1 MQRRHSLVG
10 VASTVVLND
19 PVDGIHGGLAS
30 EKNIITSGG
39 NSGDLVMPGIPLR
52 QLKLKAARCNVE
64 AWACR
69 RYRFTCEV
77 PVDSRR
83 ESERCECRTENS
95 YTHLRQRFRSWVE
108 GHSHEGTSTGGE
120 AGAKGGAGLR
130 SNACR
135 ANVGASGNETLLVD
149 FFDHTGHDA

>member
-83 ESERCECRTENS
+83 ESERCECRTEIRAHTCGNGS
-95 YTHLRQRFRSWVE
+95 DPGLKGTVTKGRVPE
-108 GHSHEGTSTGGE
+108 GRLGRKGE
-120 AGAKGGAGLR
+120 QVSLQMLAVRTWEQAGMRPWWL
-130 SNACR
+130 
-135 ANVGASGNETLLVD
+135 T
-149 FFDHTGHDA
+149 F